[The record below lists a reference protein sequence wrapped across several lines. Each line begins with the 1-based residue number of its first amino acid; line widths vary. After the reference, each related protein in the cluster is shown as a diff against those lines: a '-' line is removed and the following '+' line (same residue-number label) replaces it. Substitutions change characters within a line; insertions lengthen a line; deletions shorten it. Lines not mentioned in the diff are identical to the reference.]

1 MKVTFYFKNSN
12 GGFGVLELL
21 ISFNY
26 LEEVLC
32 NMISKRQALKQ
43 SVGYRPKNVAIF
55 GEVW

>member
-21 ISFNY
+21 ISFKC

-43 SVGYRPKNVAIF
+43 SVAMYENIAIS